1 MHPMAEKR
9 RMTWRME
16 KSIRPKLLT
25 QLEWT
30 MEDGQPTTLVSETL
44 KVVYFAGR

>member
-16 KSIRPKLLT
+16 KSIRPQLLT

-30 MEDGQPTTLVSETL
+30 TEVGQPGALVSDTL
-44 KVVYFAGR
+44 KVVYLAGR